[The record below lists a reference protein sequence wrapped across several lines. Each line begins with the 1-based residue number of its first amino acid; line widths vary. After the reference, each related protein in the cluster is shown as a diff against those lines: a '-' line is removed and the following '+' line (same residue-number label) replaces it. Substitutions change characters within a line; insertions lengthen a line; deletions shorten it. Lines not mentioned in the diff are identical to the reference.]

1 MSVTEVE
8 REIAAPRRAPA
19 PAPARRRPGSPALGV
34 AVPAVGTLAAIAVWA
49 VSIGSMDP
57 RGMDATGLVSIMPPG
72 ALAGLALLTASFAIA
87 VTRRRTVA
95 PLLALQVGALI
106 VMLFGITA
114 LVEGQ
119 PRFEAAWR
127 HAGIIE
133 FITRSG
139 TVDPGIDAYFSWPG
153 FFLLVGFMIKAAGY
167 HSAISLLAWA
177 PVLFN
182 VLYVGPVV
190 MIVRAATPD
199 RRVVWLTLWLFA
211 ICNWM
216 GQDYFS
222 PQATGFFLYLVIVAI
237 LLRWFT
243 DPAAP
248 RLRVRSLLSSTLAS
262 PRLPWWGPDRDPAA
276 PVEGGPVLR
285 MALMGIV
292 IVCFAVIVPSHQLT
306 PFAVLAAVTVLV
318 LFGGCSARALP
329 VLMGVLIT
337 MWIVYMT
344 TVFLKG
350 HIGTLTGSVGKV
362 DTAVSANLS
371 NRIAGDPGHL
381 IVVYSR
387 LALTGL
393 LFALAG
399 LGFLRRAR
407 RGLPVRAHAVL
418 GLAPFPLLV
427 LQPYGGEMLVRV
439 ALFSL
444 PFTAYFAATA
454 LVPDGWRLPTPRAPA
469 LVALVCGGLL
479 AIFLFARYGNERMD
493 YFTDQEVAAVER
505 LYAVAPHGSL
515 LLAASQPLPWKYKD
529 YGSYKFR
536 ILSQE
541 VTHAAAAGTLTP
553 GLVGETRA
561 VMSAFPRGRA
571 FLIITRSQLAHD
583 ELVGATQLVPIARL
597 RAALLGSRLFRVVY
611 RNPDAI
617 ILRLA
622 PTRRAS

>member
-1 MSVTEVE
+1 MSVATPERPVE
-8 REIAAPRRAPA
+8 EASPELEPAPTASRFGSRAREAAAPAA
-19 PAPARRRPGSPALGV
+19 
-34 AVPAVGTLAAIAVWA
+34 GTAIAIALWA
-49 VSIGSMDP
+49 GSIGAMDP
-57 RGMDATGLVSIMPPG
+57 RRMDATGLVSIMPPG
-72 ALAGLALLTASFAIA
+72 VLAALVLLTLSFAVA
-87 VTRRRTVA
+87 VTRRELVA
-95 PLLALQVGALI
+95 PLLAVQVGALI
-106 VMLFGITA
+106 VMLFGVTA
-114 LVEGQ
+114 LVEAQ

-133 FITRSG
+133 FITSTG
-139 TVDPGIDAYFSWPG
+139 GVDPGIDAYFSWPG
-153 FFLLVGFMIKAAGY
+153 FFALAGFMVKAAGY
-167 HSAISLLAWA
+167 GSAISLLAWA
-177 PVLFN
+177 PVFFN
-182 VLYVGPVV
+182 LLYVGPVV

-199 RRVVWLTLWLFA
+199 RRIVWLTLWIFFVA
-211 ICNWM
+211 NWM

-243 DPAAP
+243 PAAGA
-248 RLRVRSLLSSTLAS
+248 RLRPARLLTA
-262 PRLPWWGPDRDPAA
+262 PRLPWWGPDRDPGA
-276 PVEGGPVLR
+276 PIEGGPVQR

-292 IVCFAVIVPSHQLT
+292 IACFAALVPSHQLT
-306 PFAVLAAVTVLV
+306 PFAVLAAVAVLV
-318 LFGGCSARALP
+318 LFGGCTARWLP
-329 VLMGVLIT
+329 VLMAVLVG

-387 LALTGL
+387 LALTGA
-393 LFALAG
+393 LFGLAG
-399 LGFLRRAR
+399 LGFLRRVR
-407 RGLPVRAHAVL
+407 RGLPVRAHAAL
-418 GLAPFPLLV
+418 GLAPFPLLI

-454 LVPDGWRLPTPRAPA
+454 LAPDGWRLPTVRAPA
-469 LVALVCGGLL
+469 LVAAVCAGLL
-479 AIFLFARYGNERMD
+479 GLFLFARYGNEKMD
-493 YFTDQEVAAVER
+493 FFTDQEVAAVHE
-505 LYAVAPHGSL
+505 LYRVAPRGSL
-515 LLAASQPLPWKYKD
+515 MLTASQPLPWKYKD

-541 VTHAAAAGTLTP
+541 VQHAAAAGTLTP

-561 VMSAFPRGRA
+561 VMAAFPRGHS

-583 ELVGATQLVPIARL
+583 ELLGATQLLPIARL
-597 RAALLGSRLFRVVY
+597 ETALLGSRLFRVVY
-611 RNPDAI
+611 RNRDAV

-622 PTRRAS
+622 AGGKPS